1 MRGGWSRNSALIGAL
16 GWTAVCAYAG
26 AGKAPLGV
34 IELLFLFAILV
45 IVPLGWV
52 LGEGIA
58 PVSSPATALAG
69 KSPTVCGGG
78 SDSFV
83 LDFSW
88 FKGRDAGFALGAS
101 VFKHCSGRRTIA
113 AIDAIVG

>member
-1 MRGGWSRNSALIGAL
+1 MRGGWSRNSALVGAL
-16 GWTAVCAYAG
+16 GWTAVCACAG

-58 PVSSPATALAG
+58 PISSPPLTRWQKPNRLRPQQWQLRSGFLLAQG
-69 KSPTVCGGG
+69 PGC
-78 SDSFV
+78 
-83 LDFSW
+83 W
-88 FKGRDAGFALGAS
+88 FCLGRFC
-101 VFKHCSGRRTIA
+101 V
-113 AIDAIVG
+113 